1 MLTKSELLR
10 RTKISEELFHYCLDT
25 KLIPRPDQIVWLNPP
40 SELDCF
46 PDYVLGDLMHLDFP
60 KKGEI
65 SSLWQI
71 KRFLLGAEGTVRYE
85 TDMKKKFGEV
95 LHQEVHLNEEKAR
108 EDLSQRGQA
117 LFPHQKLLSSTFRIE
132 KVGSKTFIVLSRII
146 LEPKT
151 GPFKLE
157 MEQVSSKETQKR
169 LTQVYKLVT
178 GSSAR

>member
-10 RTKISEELFHYCLDT
+10 RTKVSEELFQYCLDT
-25 KLIPRPDQIVWLNPP
+25 RLIPRPDQIVWLNPP

-46 PDYVLGDLMHLDFP
+46 PDYVLGDLMHMDFL
-60 KKGEI
+60 KKCEV
-65 SSLWQI
+65 SSLWEI
-71 KRFLLGAEGTVRYE
+71 KTFLLGAEGIVRYE
-85 TDMKKKFGEV
+85 VEMTRRFGEV
-95 LHQEVHLNEEKAR
+95 IHQEVHSDEER
-108 EDLSQRGQA
+108 VRQDLSRSAQA
-117 LFPHQKLLSSTFRIE
+117 VFPHQKVLSSTFRLE
-132 KVGSKTFIVLSRII
+132 KVGGKTFVVLSRVV

-178 GSSAR
+178 GSRAR

>member
-1 MLTKSELLR
+1 MFTKSELLR
-10 RTKISEELFHYCLDT
+10 RTKVSEELFQYCLNSR
-25 KLIPRPDQIVWLNPP
+25 LIPRPGQIVWLNPP

-46 PDYVLGDLMHLDFP
+46 PDYVLGDLMHLDFL

-71 KRFLLGAEGTVRYE
+71 KKFLLGAEGTVRYE
-85 TDMKKKFGEV
+85 TDMKKRFGEV

-132 KVGSKTFIVLSRII
+132 NVGSKTFIVLSRII
-146 LEPKT
+146 LEPKR
-151 GPFKLE
+151 GPLKVQL
-157 MEQVSSKETQKR
+157 EQVDSKEAQKS
-169 LTQVYKLVT
+169 LTEVYKILT
-178 GSSAR
+178 GDTAR

>member
-10 RTKISEELFHYCLDT
+10 RTRVSEELFQYCLDT
-25 KLIPRPDQIVWLNPP
+25 RLIPRPDQIVWLNPP

-46 PDYVLGDLMHLDFP
+46 PDYVLGDLMHMDFL
-60 KKGEI
+60 KKCEV
-65 SSLWQI
+65 SSLWEI
-71 KRFLLGAEGTVRYE
+71 KTFLLGAEGIVRYE
-85 TDMKKKFGEV
+85 VEMTRRFGEV
-95 LHQEVHLNEEKAR
+95 IHQEVHSDEEKVR
-108 EDLSQRGQA
+108 QDLSQRGQE
-117 LFPHQKLLSSTFRIE
+117 LFPHQKVLSNTFRSE
-132 KVGSKTFIVLSRII
+132 KVGSKIFIVLSRVV

-178 GSSAR
+178 GSRAR